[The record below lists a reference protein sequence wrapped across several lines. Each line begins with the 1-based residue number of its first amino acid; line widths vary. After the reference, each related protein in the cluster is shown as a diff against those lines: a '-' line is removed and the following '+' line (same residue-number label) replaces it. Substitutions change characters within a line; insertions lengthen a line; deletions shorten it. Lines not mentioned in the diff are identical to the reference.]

1 MSDFKWQFVFSM
13 QDRGRFSMLGL
24 GDIVSICHHHC
35 LFVITA
41 QVYNSIL
48 IKIVQ
53 TDILLLLHWILLPR
67 STKSRIFLKS
77 WILCICSSTGPLL
90 TVWQREGHYWTIAW
104 REFIILYF
112 SSWRIFF
119 TFWNLNCSQL
129 GYLLNPRSLSP
140 CSWGQGDGD
149 PGNEVV
155 PLHVLT
161 VMNYPVSFLVGHAR
175 TSPMFCSEIR

>member
-1 MSDFKWQFVFSM
+1 MTDHISLTVKWALESLLIIMSDFKWQFVFSM

-53 TDILLLLHWILLPR
+53 TDILLLLHGILLPR

-104 REFIILYF
+104 REFIMLYF

-119 TFWNLNCSQL
+119 HILKSEFFSVGVPSQ
-129 GYLLNPRSLSP
+129 P
-140 CSWGQGDGD
+140 
-149 PGNEVV
+149 
-155 PLHVLT
+155 
-161 VMNYPVSFLVGHAR
+161 
-175 TSPMFCSEIR
+175 